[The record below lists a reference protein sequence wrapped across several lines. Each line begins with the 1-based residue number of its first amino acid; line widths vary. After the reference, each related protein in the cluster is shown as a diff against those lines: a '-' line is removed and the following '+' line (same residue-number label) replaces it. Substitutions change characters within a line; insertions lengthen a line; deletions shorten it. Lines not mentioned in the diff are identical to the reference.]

1 MSSALANQSLSILDT
16 NCRTVIK
23 YALQNGVH
31 EILIAF
37 HFLYAFVQF
46 IRTKTT
52 TRFTFYLRLNI
63 RSIGYRLITMRA
75 WLNLFYYKK
84 DITAKEFRI

>member
-1 MSSALANQSLSILDT
+1 MHLFYLLGQ
-16 NCRTVIK
+16 
-23 YALQNGVH
+23 
-31 EILIAF
+31 
-37 HFLYAFVQF
+37 
-46 IRTKTT
+46 KTT